1 MRCSPLPHRRRQ
13 CVVLRYFV
21 DLSVEETAH
30 HLGITAGTVK
40 SQTARALEQ
49 VRISLRDQGLDVELE
64 EQR

>member
-1 MRCSPLPHRRRQ
+1 
-13 CVVLRYFV
+13 VVLRYFA

-30 HLGITAGTVK
+30 HLGITSGTVK

-49 VRISLRDQGLDVELE
+49 VRVSLRDQGLDVELE